1 MYYCCTFLIFSLLNS
16 LLDFQV
22 SGCDVNCTDKPKF
35 SPSSLVVKHGDPAS
49 VTCAACQK
57 NCIEDDVDLETPVG
71 VTNKTG
77 TTLSWTVKRTTLWH
91 FKIQCYYRT
100 NDGDQCCTKLPVTV
114 YQPPENVSI
123 SLVNHTG
130 PMLESRRFTLQCDV
144 QNAAP
149 LKDLNVTFYKGLT
162 VLGHLKSTK
171 TTKEEK
177 EPANEQF
184 TLDFSAS
191 KEDDGIQFW
200 CEARLE
206 LGPDGPRIPP
216 VVKSEKLTATVHCES
231 DLNI

>member
-1 MYYCCTFLIFSLLNS
+1 
-16 LLDFQV
+16 
-22 SGCDVNCTDKPKF
+22 
-35 SPSSLVVKHGDPAS
+35 
-49 VTCAACQK
+49 
-57 NCIEDDVDLETPVG
+57 
-71 VTNKTG
+71 
-77 TTLSWTVKRTTLWH
+77 
-91 FKIQCYYRT
+91 
-100 NDGDQCCTKLPVTV
+100 
-114 YQPPENVSI
+114 
-123 SLVNHTG
+123 
-130 PMLESRRFTLQCDV
+130 MLESRRFTLQCDV

-216 VVKSEKLTATVHCES
+216 VVKSEKLTATVHYGPKLKHSANPDTIAIMKGES
-231 DLNI
+231 LRLICSAEGNPAPSYKWTRPSGSSSHSSSVLTVESVGFGDKGQYTCTVGNSVESVQVNFTVDVQDNSTLYVVFGIIAGVVVIGGVLLGYICYRRRR